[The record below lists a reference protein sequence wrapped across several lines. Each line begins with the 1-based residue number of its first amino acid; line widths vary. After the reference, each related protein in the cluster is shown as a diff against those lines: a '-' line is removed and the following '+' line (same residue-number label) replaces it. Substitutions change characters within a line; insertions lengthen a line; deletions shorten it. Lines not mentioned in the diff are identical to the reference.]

1 MFLLDMLDNLPHL
14 RMSEKHMEAVL
25 FVLKEAGAR
34 SVPSLNILRR
44 FQQSLWEKMSMQAT
58 TYHKLAESNVFYTH
72 SLIR

>member
-44 FQQSLWEKMSMQAT
+44 FQQSL
-58 TYHKLAESNVFYTH
+58 
-72 SLIR
+72 